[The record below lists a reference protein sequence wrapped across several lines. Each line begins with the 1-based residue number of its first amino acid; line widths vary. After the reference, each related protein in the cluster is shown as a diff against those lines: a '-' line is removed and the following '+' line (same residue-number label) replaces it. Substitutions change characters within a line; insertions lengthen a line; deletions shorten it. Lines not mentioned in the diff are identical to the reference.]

1 MRTVADM
8 PRVKATPKPCPIIE
22 AHTGQPCGRDTEG
35 LKNQCSQHGSRLSYR
50 PDLDPGARPLGQAH
64 PKGCPCD
71 VHTKAPLPKCEPS
84 CTCQR
89 HTSTRLTCHIIC
101 QGIRCDRKIGRG
113 HGDGQNYK
121 GNQARQLCG
130 GHDSRWRLND
140 GDTQDGLP
148 LQPQHM
154 GPDSERPRCAVEG
167 CDCSPHR
174 QRVDHHGHTDLL
186 RHQNIGLTCSNP
198 ECETVCES
206 GEDKFVM
213 GMCAKCDTRL
223 NGTGSLEKSVWH
235 YKREGIHRTCSVEEC
250 DGDETGDTLLC
261 KRHWNQD
268 YQKRPGIQA
277 RSNATTA
284 RYRAKKQGANTDGH
298 TIPELH
304 EYWARGID
312 PKRCTYCDAWY
323 RQWRNNWQTSIGD
336 HVLAIHNGGSDTMEN
351 IVPCCITCNE
361 SKGARFLYVEW
372 TPLNMRHEL
381 TAA

>member
-22 AHTGQPCGRDTEG
+22 AHTGQPCSRDTEG

-154 GPDSERPRCAVEG
+154 GPDSERPRCTVDD
-167 CDCSPHR
+167 CDLPRRGNGLYCSPHR
-174 QRVDHHGHTDLL
+174 QRVEDHGHTDLL
-186 RHQNIGLTCSNP
+186 RQHNIGLTCSV
-198 ECETVCES
+198 EWCDKVCES
-206 GEDKFVM
+206 AADRFVM
-213 GMCAKCDTRL
+213 GMCPTCYVRV
-223 NGTGSLEKSVWH
+223 TGKASESQS
-235 YKREGIHRTCSVEEC
+235 RR
-250 DGDETGDTLLC
+250 
-261 KRHWNQD
+261 
-268 YQKRPGIQA
+268 
-277 RSNATTA
+277 
-284 RYRAKKQGANTDGH
+284 RAKKAKVECDGH

-304 EYWARGID
+304 KYWRARGID

-323 RQWRNNWQTSIGD
+323 RRWRNNWRTSVGD
-336 HVLAIHNGGSDTMEN
+336 HVIAIDNGGSNMMEN